1 MFLRNCWYMV
11 GWATDF
17 PADAIVSFTVMDE
30 PLAIYRKSDGTLSAL
45 EDRCPHRLVPL
56 SVGRKEGDE
65 LRCMYHGLKF
75 AADGRCTEIPGQDRI
90 SAKVCVRSY
99 PIEERHGAAWVWM
112 GEAQKADVA
121 LIPPI
126 IGPDNPDWAM
136 VCASFDIEANA
147 ELISDNLLDL
157 SHAPFVH
164 ESTFGASDMKS
175 LKLMKEGEN
184 KRGVSILERGV
195 RADRWHAG
203 RQSNPYFGDVPSDD
217 RVVSTFL
224 VPGVF
229 ILTIHS
235 YAPGIQ
241 ARIGEGDVTE
251 TPVFARCTNQM
262 ITPISAGRAKFFYNF
277 GPWANGA
284 DLKAHCFGIANA
296 AFQEDKAIIEEQQ
309 RLIDRSP
316 GRKMIMLA
324 MDAPVLRYNEIYDR
338 LRSEERLVS
347 EAA

>member
-17 PADAIVSFTVMDE
+17 AADAIVPFTVMDE
-30 PLAIYRKSDGTLSAL
+30 PLAIYRKTDGTLAAL

-56 SVGRKEGDE
+56 TVGRKEGDE

-75 AADGRCTEIPGQDRI
+75 AADGRCTEIPGQERI

-112 GEAQKADVA
+112 GDAQAADVS

-126 IGPDNPDWAM
+126 IGPDNPEWAM
-136 VCASFDIEANA
+136 VCASFDIDANA
-147 ELISDNLLDL
+147 EMIADNLLDL

-164 ESTFGASDMKS
+164 ESTFGASNLKS
-175 LKLMKEGEN
+175 LKLMKESES
-184 KRGVSILERGV
+184 KRGMSILDRGV
-195 RADRWHAG
+195 QADRWHSG
-203 RQSNPYFGDVPSDD
+203 RQSNPYFGEVPSDD

-235 YAPGIQ
+235 YAPGVQ
-241 ARIGEGDVTE
+241 ARNGEGDTTE
-251 TPVFARCTNQM
+251 TPIFARCTNQM
-262 ITPISAGRAKFFYNF
+262 ITPVSATRSKFFYNF
-277 GPWANGA
+277 GPWAKA
-284 DLKAHCFGIANA
+284 TDLATHCFNIADE
-296 AFQEDKAIIEEQQ
+296 AFQEDKAIIESQQ
-309 RLIDRSP
+309 DLIDRSP

-338 LRSEERLVS
+338 LRSS
-347 EAA
+347 EQPVTNAA